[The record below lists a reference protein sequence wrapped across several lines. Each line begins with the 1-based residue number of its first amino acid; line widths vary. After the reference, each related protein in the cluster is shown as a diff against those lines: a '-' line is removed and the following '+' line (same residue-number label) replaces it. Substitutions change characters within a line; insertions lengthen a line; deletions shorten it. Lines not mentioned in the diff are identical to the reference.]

1 MQKSKIAVWGCL
13 KIAVKRREAKSKGEK
28 ERYIHLNAEFQRIGR
43 RDKKAF
49 LSDQCKETEENNRMG
64 KTKDL
69 LKKIRYTKGTFHA
82 KMGTIKD
89 RNSLNLTEAEDVK
102 KRWQEYTEKLYKN
115 NLHDP
120 DNHNG
125 VITHLEPDI
134 LECEVK
140 WVLGS
145 ITTKKASRGDG
156 IPVKLFQIQKM
167 MLWKSCTQYDQQI
180 WNTQQSPQDWKRSVF
195 IPIPKKGNAKECSNY
210 CRIAFIS
217 HACKLILKILQ
228 ASLNSTRTENFQ
240 MFKMDLESMDDP
252 EIKLPRITE
261 NRKGKR
267 IPEKIKYFCF
277 IECAKALTVWITTL

>member
-1 MQKSKIAVWGCL
+1 MV
-13 KIAVKRREAKSKGEK
+13 
-28 ERYIHLNAEFQRIGR
+28 
-43 RDKKAF
+43 
-49 LSDQCKETEENNRMG
+49 
-64 KTKDL
+64 
-69 LKKIRYTKGTFHA
+69 
-82 KMGTIKD
+82 
-89 RNSLNLTEAEDVK
+89 
-102 KRWQEYTEKLYKN
+102 
-115 NLHDP
+115 
-120 DNHNG
+120 
-125 VITHLEPDI
+125 THLEPAI
-134 LECEVK
+134 LDCKVK
-140 WVLGS
+140 WALRS
-145 ITTKKASRGDG
+145 ITKNKATGGDG
-156 IPVKLFQIQKM
+156 IPAELFQIQKM

-195 IPIPKKGNAKECSNY
+195 IPIPKKVNAKECSNY
-210 CRIAFIS
+210 CTIAFIS